1 MPNFLFC
8 FLRMCFSC
16 RHTCLISFFVSYA
29 CVSLTII
36 HTQIFF
42 SSFMH
47 VFHSIITLNN
57 KNPGD
62 ELSRIFEALY
72 CLQAV
77 SLTLCYDYFIYDFF
91 LLRTLK
97 ITTSSRRPPSEQPS
111 CAGRCRLLLPTA
123 RGIPARPPRRPS
135 ARRSCLPPPQCAY
148 DVQ

>member
-1 MPNFLFC
+1 MHVFFLPAHIPNFLFC
-8 FLRMCFSC
+8 FLRMCFPC

-77 SLTLCYDYFIYDFF
+77 SLTFYGGIM
-91 LLRTLK
+91 
-97 ITTSSRRPPSEQPS
+97 ITTSSRQPPSEWLS
-111 CAGRCRLLLPTA
+111 YAGKCCLLLPVRQA
-123 RGIPARPPRRPS
+123 FPARPPRRPS